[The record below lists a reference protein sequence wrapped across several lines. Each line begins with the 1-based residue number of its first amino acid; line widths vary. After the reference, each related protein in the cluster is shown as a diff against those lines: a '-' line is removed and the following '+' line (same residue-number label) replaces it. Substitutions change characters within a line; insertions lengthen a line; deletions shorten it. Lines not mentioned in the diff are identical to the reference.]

1 MKRIARVLGITV
13 TLLVVVLASL
23 PFLINA
29 NQFRPMLESKLS
41 QGLGREVKLG
51 DLKFSV
57 LSGGVTAS
65 DLSIADHPAFSKSPF
80 LRAKSLTVSAEL
92 WPFIFS
98 RKLNVTGLAI
108 DQPEIVLLQSAPGQW
123 NFSNLGVT
131 SPSGQAGTAPASSG
145 SNKLDLSI
153 QLVKISGGR
162 LSVGRINSH
171 IKPLALDK
179 VNFELR
185 NFSPA
190 SVMPFTLSAKV
201 AGGGD
206 IKLSGKAGP
215 IHTEDVVLTPVD
227 ASLNVSRLDLA
238 ASGLTDA
245 SWGIGGL
252 ISVDGTLASNGSSLE
267 VKGRVKADQL
277 KLAKGGSPGRRLVE
291 LDLTVDHDLRRGAG
305 SVRRGDVHIGSA
317 VASLTGTYAQH
328 GESTILNA
336 NLSGSGMP
344 VSELEA
350 MLPSLNIELP
360 QGSALQGGTASV
372 KLAVAGPLDRL
383 TAKGSLSLDH
393 TRLVGFDLGSKMAVI
408 EMLAGIRRSP
418 NTDIETL
425 SGNVATNPES
435 TNIDDLKLVAP
446 AVGELT
452 GAGVISA
459 SHVLDFKMRL
469 TLHTS
474 GVVMAAIGQK
484 GDTSV
489 PFLVQGTSSNPSFKP
504 DMKSIA
510 SGQLKSIASEELNK
524 LGGTNGTNA
533 EKAVGLF
540 QGLLNGKKKP

>member
-1 MKRIARVLGITV
+1 MKRIARVLGITL

-29 NQFRPMLESKLS
+29 NQFRPMLEAKLS

-123 NFSNLGVT
+123 NFSNLGV
-131 SPSGQAGTAPASSG
+131 SASSGAAPASSG
-145 SNKLDLSI
+145 TNNLDLSI

-190 SVMPFTLSAKV
+190 SVMPFTLTAKV
-201 AGGGD
+201 TGGGD

-238 ASGLTDA
+238 ASGLMDA
-245 SWGIGGL
+245 SSGIGGL
-252 ISVDGTLASNGSSLE
+252 ISVDGAVASNGSSLE

-277 KLAKGGSPGRRLVE
+277 KLAKGGSPARRLVE

-305 SVRRGDVHIGSA
+305 SVGRGDVHIGSA

-336 NLSGSGMP
+336 NLSGPGMP
-344 VSELEA
+344 ISELEA

-360 QGSALQGGTASV
+360 QGSSLQGGTASV
-372 KLAVAGPLDRL
+372 KLAVAGPLDGL

-393 TRLVGFDLGSKMAVI
+393 TRLTGFDLGSKMAVI
-408 EMLAGIRRSP
+408 EMLAGITRSP

-425 SGNVATNPES
+425 RGNVAANPES
-435 TNIDDLKLVAP
+435 TSIDDLKLVAP

-459 SHVLDFKMRL
+459 SHALDFKMRVA
-469 TLHTS
+469 LHTA

-504 DMKSIA
+504 DMKSFA

-540 QGLLNGKKKP
+540 QGLLNGKKKQ